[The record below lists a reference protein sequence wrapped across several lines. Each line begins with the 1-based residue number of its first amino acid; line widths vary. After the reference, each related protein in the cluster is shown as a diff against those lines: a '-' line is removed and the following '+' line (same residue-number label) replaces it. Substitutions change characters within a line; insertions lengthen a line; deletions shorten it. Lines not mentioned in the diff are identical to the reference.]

1 MMVNL
6 PLADLISL
14 LFAGS
19 LVGLI
24 SGLLGIGGGIIV
36 VPILLAYFDHVAD
49 FPINQSMTYAVA
61 SSLAV
66 MVFTSSAAVFAHLRL
81 KGVDWYAYR
90 KLVYGLIVGVLFGSS
105 LAKKIPTHFLE
116 GLFAAFLLFIAYRMS
131 RQVEARPQ
139 ACFPGRVVNFL
150 ASMSMGLAS
159 GLLGVGGGTLIIP
172 YLSYC
177 GIDARRIS
185 AVSAACTL
193 TAAAVGS
200 AIFVL
205 KQKGNFLTIPGASGY
220 VYWPAVWGIAIPS
233 MLFAPLGA
241 RLMYHLPVKRLR
253 LLFVVILLITAV
265 HLLHKLWSVLV

>member
-1 MMVNL
+1 MMVNI
-6 PLADLISL
+6 PLLDAAAL

-36 VPILLAYFDHVAD
+36 VPILLVYFDHLAD

-81 KGVDWYAYR
+81 KGIDWAAYR
-90 KLVYGLIVGVLFGSS
+90 KLVYGLIVGVLCGSS

-116 GLFAAFLLFIAYRMS
+116 GLFATFLLFIAYRMS
-131 RQVEARPQ
+131 QQVEARPE
-139 ACFPGRVVNFL
+139 AHFPDVVVNFL
-150 ASMSMGLAS
+150 TSMGIGLAS

-172 YLSYC
+172 YLMYC

-193 TAAAVGS
+193 TAAVVGS

-205 KQKGNFLTIPGASGY
+205 KQHSYVLSIPGASGY

-233 MLFAPLGA
+233 MLFAPIGA
-241 RLMYHLPVKRLR
+241 RLMYRLPVKRLR
-253 LLFVVILLITAV
+253 LLFVFILLITAV
-265 HLLHKLWSVLV
+265 HLLHKLWSGLA